1 MLQPEVKSQAMEVA
15 KLIKDEDGVTAA
27 VDAFHRHLPSEL
39 PLPTPSPVEDHP
51 NALQWF
57 FSSNIQ
63 VVLCALWWCIVF
75 FSPLSKVL
83 IVLYETFRMHSSKFS
98 SSGSRDLLICD
109 EAHRLKNDQT
119 ITNRAL
125 AALPCKRRILFSGT
139 PLQND
144 LEEFCGS

>member
-1 MLQPEVKSQAMEVA
+1 MKMVLLQRLMRFTGIYLLSYRFQHHLRWRITQMLCS
-15 KLIKDEDGVTAA
+15 G
-27 VDAFHRHLPSEL
+27 FF
-39 PLPTPSPVEDHP
+39 
-51 NALQWF
+51 LQI
-57 FSSNIQ
+57 SK
-63 VVLCALWWCIVF
+63 WCCV
-75 FSPLSKVL
+75 PCGGVL

>member
-1 MLQPEVKSQAMEVA
+1 MWPPPPVSDLAPPPASNPCHFASLCDLCGSVKSQ
-15 KLIKDEDGVTAA
+15 
-27 VDAFHRHLPSEL
+27 
-39 PLPTPSPVEDHP
+39 
-51 NALQWF
+51 F
-57 FSSNIQ
+57 F
-63 VVLCALWWCIVF
+63 
-75 FSPLSKVL
+75 VL